1 MGAFLMAVCA
11 TGVRGDAA
19 DQDWLP
25 PDQLPPAGAGTNI
38 TTCTHSP
45 PLYTLTSYPVQVL
58 TAPGPVTSL
67 ALAAASP
74 DTATVTWVRP
84 GTGQDTRGHSPLRA
98 YNFTI
103 TATEPAK

>member
-1 MGAFLMAVCA
+1 MLYV
-11 TGVRGDAA
+11 GVRGDAV

-25 PDQLPPAGAGTNI
+25 PDQLPPTGAGDHPPI
-38 TTCTHSP
+38 CTH
-45 PLYTLTSYPVQVL
+45 LHHLNTLNTVQVL

-84 GTGQDTRGHSPLRA
+84 GTGQDTRGHFTLRA

>member
-1 MGAFLMAVCA
+1 MTAVCA

-25 PDQLPPAGAGTNI
+25 PDQLPPAGAGANI
-38 TTCTHSP
+38 TTCTHSQ
-45 PLYTLTSYPVQVL
+45 PLYTLNTVQVL

-84 GTGQDTRGHSPLRA
+84 GTGQDTRGHSTLRA

>member
-1 MGAFLMAVCA
+1 MLQVYGVTLLTK
-11 TGVRGDAA
+11 TGSRLTSCPLQEQVVPVHTYNP
-19 DQDWLP
+19 L
-25 PDQLPPAGAGTNI
+25 
-38 TTCTHSP
+38 
-45 PLYTLTSYPVQVL
+45 LYTLNTVQVL

-84 GTGQDTRGHSPLRA
+84 GTGQDTRGHSTLRA